1 MENKST
7 GYKVN
12 KYSFETKRYCQ
23 TLDLKDDPHLISEY
37 ISKHSEEQFSEEIM
51 EGMRKVGIL
60 DMDIYISGN
69 KLFMIVET
77 RLDFDWES
85 AFKKLASLSGQ
96 QEWEDTVSVFQH
108 AKEGASSS
116 EKWQLMD
123 RIFRIYK

>member
-7 GYKVN
+7 GYTVN

-23 TLDLKDDPHLISEY
+23 TLDLKNDSQLISEY
-37 ISKHSEEQFSEEIM
+37 INKHSEEQFSEEIM

-77 RLDFDWES
+77 RLDFDWEI
-85 AFKKLASLSGQ
+85 AFTQLASLPGQ
-96 QEWEDTVSVFQH
+96 QEWEDTVSVFQQ
-108 AKEGASSS
+108 AKEGTSSS

>member
-23 TLDLKDDPHLISEY
+23 TLDLKDDPQLISEY

-77 RLDFDWES
+77 RLDFEWEK
-85 AFKKLASLSGQ
+85 AFTELASLPGQ
-96 QEWEDTVSVFQH
+96 QEWEDTVSIFQQV
-108 AKEGASSS
+108 KEGASSS